1 MKQVVQG
8 KAKDEKSKTRAAEVT
23 IDPEDK
29 GNIRAA
35 NQAVTSTSSR
45 TGTMAP
51 KPALDKGRDNEHTL
65 LAAASD
71 EAHLAGKEMHTDDYS
86 ESGENSVVSYSD
98 YSATDT
104 EGEESVA
111 SSSRKERRSRQRRS
125 SSRRRK
131 SSRSRSRDSRSKS
144 VERRNHKREE
154 EEERRNEED
163 NEEDSVAPRRPSSAS
178 QYQGEN
184 QQHRVTMNPVNAG
197 DQPYTKLLN
206 FNTLYR
212 TEQDRAPR
220 YAEELER
227 IARNWVNS
235 KRVLERLLDEV
246 KHANHLFHVSDV
258 SFHQYS
264 HVMYTIH
271 KDIFLDDQG
280 QRVLSSARQQ
290 LLLKQRGA
298 NNMDGAMDASSVL
311 ENGYLDPLYNSFSV
325 LTDTMMRTVL
335 DRESDNGKQAA
346 TIEFQEFCEELVTQ
360 AEAMRALG
368 DSVVQEME
376 GSETDIQNSFDVL
389 THLASKTKTSKSSSV
404 LDEDIKLGKPDK
416 NFPKEMEYGG
426 VNASAADWW
435 LCETLYR
442 AAVKHQSVSWDA
454 NLERME
460 SLEESLAYFQEEHQ
474 KKLEKAVLAVM
485 PQQREMFLVGAKS
498 FESALQK
505 TDAFSD
511 GDAHKAALNHEK
523 MAKEFDRGVQ
533 KRSTALMQEK
543 SSHKSSILNR
553 SKSKYTNAI
562 EQAESDLAAKP
573 LPAFGSPIMS
583 KLVLEAKVI
592 ERWDKPGGWLTT
604 VAIFTVDRYLHLF
617 DCSDLDTKTMPQT
630 AFASMFPTAA
640 STRTNVHHNGGGRK
654 KSKRATEHKIPN
666 PSMTFNLVTCTLKTY
681 GYARRSFEIKQVAD
695 PTAKTEDLPHTTLR
709 FRDNPEATQW
719 YALLQ
724 DLPDYIQR
732 EPAKEQTDC
741 DHAQLE
747 AEASHQKDLYD
758 EIDAAELP
766 EVYGEAP
773 EEPLEV
779 LQDISE
785 MEAIQEEEGSKNDD
799 GDDDGD
805 DFGDAFEDAS
815 ECVANGGEGA
825 GRKAADDD
833 EVQVETVDDASDDD
847 SFQSC

>member
-1 MKQVVQG
+1 
-8 KAKDEKSKTRAAEVT
+8 
-23 IDPEDK
+23 
-29 GNIRAA
+29 
-35 NQAVTSTSSR
+35 
-45 TGTMAP
+45 
-51 KPALDKGRDNEHTL
+51 
-65 LAAASD
+65 
-71 EAHLAGKEMHTDDYS
+71 MHPDDYS
-86 ESGENSVVSYSD
+86 EAGENSVVSYSD

-104 EGEESVA
+104 EGDESVT
-111 SSSRKERRSRQRRS
+111 SGRKERRSRQRRS

-131 SSRSRSRDSRSKS
+131 SSRSRSRDSRSK
-144 VERRNHKREE
+144 ENRDRKREE
-154 EEERRNEED
+154 DAEERRNEEPVED
-163 NEEDSVAPRRPSSAS
+163 QPQDGSNEQESAAPRGTSSAS
-178 QYQGEN
+178 QFQGDD
-184 QQHRVTMNPVNAG
+184 QQHRVTMNLVSG

-227 IARNWVNS
+227 IANNWVNC
-235 KRVLERLLDEV
+235 KKVLERLLDEV

-298 NNMDGAMDASSVL
+298 NNVDGAMDASSVL
-311 ENGYLDPLYNSFSV
+311 ENNYLDPLYNSFSV
-325 LTDTMMRTVL
+325 LTDTMMKTVL
-335 DRESDNGKQAA
+335 ERESDNGKQAA

-368 DSVVQEME
+368 DSVIKEMK
-376 GSETDIQNSFDVL
+376 GSEEDIQNSFDVL
-389 THLASKTKTSKSSSV
+389 SHLASKTKTSKSSSV

-426 VNASAADWW
+426 VNACAGDWW

-442 AAVKHQSVSWDA
+442 AAVKHQAVSWDA
-454 NLERME
+454 NQERME
-460 SLEESLAYFQEEHQ
+460 SLEDSLAYFQEKHQ

-485 PQQREMFLVGAKS
+485 PQQREMFLVGAKA
-498 FESALQK
+498 FESALKK
-505 TDAFSD
+505 TDAFSES
-511 GDAHKAALNHEK
+511 DAQKVALDHEK
-523 MAKEFDRGVQ
+523 MADEFDKGVQ
-533 KRSTALMQEK
+533 KRSATLMQEK
-543 SSHKSSILNR
+543 SSHKSAILNR
-553 SKSKYTNAI
+553 SKSKYNNAI

-573 LPAFGSPIMS
+573 LPAFGSPVMS

-592 ERWDKPGGWLTT
+592 ERWHKPEGWLTT
-604 VAIFTVDRYLHLF
+604 VAVFTVDRFLHLF
-617 DCSDLDTKTMPQT
+617 DCSDLDTKTLPQT

-640 STRTNVHHNGGGRK
+640 SARSNVHHNGGGRR
-654 KSKRATEHKIPN
+654 KSKRATEHKVPS

-695 PTAKTEDLPHTTLR
+695 PTAKTKDLPHTTLR
-709 FRDNPEATQW
+709 FKDNPEATQW

-732 EPAKEQTDC
+732 EPVKEPVEV
-741 DHAQLE
+741 DHAQIE
-747 AEASHQKDLYD
+747 AEASRQKELYD

-766 EVYGEAP
+766 EVYGDGP
-773 EEPLEV
+773 TD
-779 LQDISE
+779 Q
-785 MEAIQEEEGSKNDD
+785 GNKDD
-799 GDDDGD
+799 DDDGD
-805 DFGDAFEDAS
+805 DFEDAS
-815 ECVANGGEGA
+815 EYVANGDEDA
-825 GRKAADDD
+825 GRKAD
-833 EVQVETVDDASDDD
+833 VQVETVDAASDDD